1 MPFAV
6 CGASCLFLCA
16 PCAVGTAQTVAGQS
30 MGALQLGLPV
40 GLVVGTIGAT
50 VLMQWKGWS
59 IPMYFLAAIGQC
71 APCAALVASCD
82 VAVMHPVAFFAASL
96 GFLLLGI
103 QKLSLRWVLCA
114 VAVQGLCVAGASVL
128 LGTGL
133 VLQCRHAASPFGLAD
148 LLRISNDAIPYALM
162 GALCLMQHGR
172 TELQEASLQP
182 NQEARDCVL
191 QVVSHEMRGPLHV
204 IAGHAD
210 SLAKTTGTVGE
221 CGQEIA
227 AHCSN
232 LLIKVTMMTDFM
244 QTQRGCVQPARTRF
258 PVRRLLSNAV
268 TSLTPQVAAK
278 ALELLVLP
286 AADSPHYIVG
296 DEARTLQA
304 LHCLLDNAVKY
315 STTAGVVRL
324 RLSKAAGAAVC
335 FTVEDSG
342 VGMDAQ
348 TLRTATA
355 PFARAARAPVNTQP
369 SGLGLGLSVANH
381 WAARLEGTLSLTSAG
396 LGQGSTAVLVV
407 PTNLPSP
414 QPLLSELQGTA
425 GCKFQ
430 LRGSGGCEAAAMQLL
445 WLGLQELERDSRSS
459 RFDAG
464 GGAARSS
471 VCARSDDTTV
481 ASGAS
486 RPCWLRLVQ
495 DGGIVQPW
503 GKVPLPVTPAGLLE
517 LIQNNAEEAA
527 WPRSITRALI
537 VDDGPSNRRLMRL
550 KLESWSTF
558 RCDEAEN
565 GAEAVDRVVAAAAT
579 ELPYDVILMDID
591 MPVMDGMEATRRIRG
606 RRISTPIF
614 AITANAVQSVADDC
628 SEAGMNRV
636 FTKPVDWASL
646 REAVRHVLL
655 ANAPGLAEYPDYAG
669 SRDSLAPLLPQ
680 QHSDVFDPGF
690 HSSIFASRQDLSGA
704 PDFHSYGMGSRMP
717 GSISGTWRA
726 CSPSRQDLSFAL
738 APAPTSH
745 SFASRQDLSL
755 AFAPA
760 PTSHSFASRQDL
772 SLALAPAP
780 TSHSFASR
788 QDPSLAL
795 APAPTS
801 PSNMMGIVAGAS
813 SPAPPRISQS
823 SPDFHGIGMPGSV
836 PGTWPARSP
845 TQAGLHRLLRANTFG
860 SNGSN

>member
-1 MPFAV
+1 M
-6 CGASCLFLCA
+6 
-16 PCAVGTAQTVAGQS
+16 
-30 MGALQLGLPV
+30 
-40 GLVVGTIGAT
+40 
-50 VLMQWKGWS
+50 
-59 IPMYFLAAIGQC
+59 
-71 APCAALVASCD
+71 
-82 VAVMHPVAFFAASL
+82 
-96 GFLLLGI
+96 
-103 QKLSLRWVLCA
+103 
-114 VAVQGLCVAGASVL
+114 
-128 LGTGL
+128 
-133 VLQCRHAASPFGLAD
+133 
-148 LLRISNDAIPYALM
+148 
-162 GALCLMQHGR
+162 
-172 TELQEASLQP
+172 
-182 NQEARDCVL
+182 
-191 QVVSHEMRGPLHV
+191 
-204 IAGHAD
+204 
-210 SLAKTTGTVGE
+210 
-221 CGQEIA
+221 
-227 AHCSN
+227 
-232 LLIKVTMMTDFM
+232 
-244 QTQRGCVQPARTRF
+244 
-258 PVRRLLSNAV
+258 
-268 TSLTPQVAAK
+268 
-278 ALELLVLP
+278 
-286 AADSPHYIVG
+286 
-296 DEARTLQA
+296 
-304 LHCLLDNAVKY
+304 
-315 STTAGVVRL
+315 
-324 RLSKAAGAAVC
+324 
-335 FTVEDSG
+335 
-342 VGMDAQ
+342 
-348 TLRTATA
+348 
-355 PFARAARAPVNTQP
+355 
-369 SGLGLGLSVANH
+369 
-381 WAARLEGTLSLTSAG
+381 
-396 LGQGSTAVLVV
+396 
-407 PTNLPSP
+407 
-414 QPLLSELQGTA
+414 
-425 GCKFQ
+425 
-430 LRGSGGCEAAAMQLL
+430 
-445 WLGLQELERDSRSS
+445 
-459 RFDAG
+459 
-464 GGAARSS
+464 
-471 VCARSDDTTV
+471 
-481 ASGAS
+481 
-486 RPCWLRLVQ
+486 
-495 DGGIVQPW
+495 
-503 GKVPLPVTPAGLLE
+503 TPAGLLE

-669 SRDSLAPLLPQ
+669 SRDSLAPLLLQ
-680 QHSDVFDPGF
+680 QHQDVFDPGF
-690 HSSIFASRQDLSGA
+690 HSSIFA
-704 PDFHSYGMGSRMP
+704 
-717 GSISGTWRA
+717 
-726 CSPSRQDLSFAL
+726 SRQDLSFAL

-845 TQAGLHRLLRANTFG
+845 TQAGVHRLLRANTFG

>member
-1 MPFAV
+1 MRGREGNENNAASGCPPATTCFLVFLASLHAMKAPQRSLAMPLLVALSHSRRSVCFPPNMDAPELYQRVSRYMPFAV

-40 GLVVGTIGAT
+40 GLVVGTIWAT

-315 STTAGVVRL
+315 STTAGVVQL
-324 RLSKAAGAAVC
+324 RLSTAAAGAAVC

-381 WAARLEGTLSLTSAG
+381 WAERLGGTLSLTSAG

-414 QPLLSELQGTA
+414 QPLPSELQGTA

-445 WLGLQELERDSRSS
+445 WLGLQELESDSPS

-464 GGAARSS
+464 GGQL
-471 VCARSDDTTV
+471 D
-481 ASGAS
+481 
-486 RPCWLRLVQ
+486 P
-495 DGGIVQPW
+495 
-503 GKVPLPVTPAGLLE
+503 
-517 LIQNNAEEAA
+517 
-527 WPRSITRALI
+527 
-537 VDDGPSNRRLMRL
+537 PSL
-550 KLESWSTF
+550 
-558 RCDEAEN
+558 
-565 GAEAVDRVVAAAAT
+565 
-579 ELPYDVILMDID
+579 
-591 MPVMDGMEATRRIRG
+591 
-606 RRISTPIF
+606 
-614 AITANAVQSVADDC
+614 
-628 SEAGMNRV
+628 
-636 FTKPVDWASL
+636 
-646 REAVRHVLL
+646 
-655 ANAPGLAEYPDYAG
+655 
-669 SRDSLAPLLPQ
+669 
-680 QHSDVFDPGF
+680 
-690 HSSIFASRQDLSGA
+690 
-704 PDFHSYGMGSRMP
+704 
-717 GSISGTWRA
+717 
-726 CSPSRQDLSFAL
+726 
-738 APAPTSH
+738 PAPTT
-745 SFASRQDLSL
+745 L
-755 AFAPA
+755 P
-760 PTSHSFASRQDL
+760 
-772 SLALAPAP
+772 
-780 TSHSFASR
+780 
-788 QDPSLAL
+788 
-795 APAPTS
+795 
-801 PSNMMGIVAGAS
+801 
-813 SPAPPRISQS
+813 
-823 SPDFHGIGMPGSV
+823 
-836 PGTWPARSP
+836 WPAGPAGPVGCGLSRMGVLPSPGGRSRCP
-845 TQAGLHRLLRANTFG
+845 
-860 SNGSN
+860 